1 MRSLVGV
8 PDKLLAEWLNG
19 KEYITATD
27 EGEAIGYGAG
37 YYLATGKR
45 ATVFM
50 SADGFCNA
58 LNALTS
64 YVIPEGIEMNIV
76 ISTGRQEPQ
85 HKVMSDILDDL
96 IKLIPYNRE
105 LIFIN
110 IIKQWEHKK
119 DTKIGIK
126 QDLN

>member
-8 PDKLLAEWLNG
+8 PDKLLSEWLNG
-19 KEYITATD
+19 KEYITAID

-58 LNALTS
+58 LNAITS
-64 YVIPEGIEMNIV
+64 YVIPDKIEMNIV

-96 IKLIPYNRE
+96 IKLIPYDTERISLE
-105 LIFIN
+105 
-110 IIKQWEHKK
+110 IIRKR
-119 DTKIGIK
+119 
-126 QDLN
+126 